1 MRMISQAANAQ
12 ARQILDPIRIAAADA
27 LAGAHAAL
35 APHIAQ
41 LQGFHVNSEIRL
53 AHTQAQL
60 AALQEEVARLRD
72 ERDHARAQ
80 AERARKEAAE
90 TLAEASRMKESV
102 MPRLVIEHYQLK
114 GEHDAL
120 KGELAR
126 VKDANRA
133 LHEKLQ
139 VQTALAAHAQARSAV
154 GVANMFVVPRS
165 ESRHGGAGGVKAE
178 AGTEPGQGLQVK
190 EERGMSVVRVKE
202 PSSPAEVDSETAS
215 GMSYAIE

>member
-1 MRMISQAANAQ
+1 MKGTLLTHLAHEYELIDEKIAQAQRFAEGGKETLADLQHKREVANA
-12 ARQILDPIRIAAADA
+12 RY
-27 LAGAHAAL
+27 
-35 APHIAQ
+35 
-41 LQGFHVNSEIRL
+41 
-53 AHTQAQL
+53 
-60 AALQEEVARLRD
+60 
-72 ERDHARAQ
+72 AQ

-102 MPRLVIEHYQLK
+102 MTRLVIEHYQLK

-178 AGTEPGQGLQVK
+178 VGTEPGPGLQVK
-190 EERGMSVVRVKE
+190 EERGVSVVRVKE
-202 PSSPAEVDSETAS
+202 PSSPTEVDSETAS